1 MADEKRSDCN
11 QVKRDDSEAPLIPIS
26 DETMTKDA
34 AKETYGMQGDFNP
47 DEEDE
52 INDMTRSILA
62 LETGV
67 DSGVDLRPRQHGPH
81 RYKHSI
87 RSFFPI
93 RFDKVPKE
101 ELPTTKLGFFSI
113 LSYSWL
119 TPIMWKIYRKGIISI
134 THMGIGDVDKAY
146 VNSIR
151 LERLWLQ
158 EVQRHGSAKASFTKA
173 SLRFARTRVIISV
186 LLLALACCFSFAAP
200 AFVLRQLLTSLN
212 SGFVPFGYGIALV
225 LGLSFMEFVRA
236 LSFAGSWFLNYTS
249 GVRLR
254 GAALSLL
261 YQKILK
267 LRGMKDTT
275 LGEIVNLL
283 SNDGQRIF
291 DAASLGP
298 LMLSGPIIVL
308 LGVVYMLYLLGP
320 WGLVPLFIYVGFY
333 PFMYFISRMT
343 AHFRNKCIVITDKR
357 VRLMHEL
364 LTYIKLIKMY
374 AWEKSFAK
382 HISGIRSEERAVLEK
397 AAYVQSISTATAPM
411 VPVLAAVCMFLGY
424 ILTGNNL
431 TPVEAFSII
440 AVLNAMKFSLGVLP
454 FSVKA
459 LADVSVSFKRYK
471 NILLMEEVQ
480 PHKWDIFNDKFAI
493 VLNKAAFSWDEAKME
508 VKETSLADI
517 EVSVTMNDMKSKE
530 KQYISNGIPS
540 QEGTVTSDEKEKL
553 VDRKTVQMGD
563 GSVTTVQI
571 HVSTI
576 MDLTLM
582 IEKGKL
588 VGVCGSVGCGK
599 TSLISALLGRMIHKS
614 GKVAMKGSVAY
625 VPQQAWILNDTIRE
639 NILFGEEYEEDRYN
653 AVVEACALKED
664 FETFICGDMI
674 EIGERG
680 INLSGGQKQRISLA
694 RAVYSNRNIYLLDDP
709 LSAVD
714 IHIGRHIFSQCV
726 WKLLKG
732 KTVIFVTHQLQYLK
746 QCDNIVVMKEGR
758 ISEVGTHEVLME
770 KDGEYASLIK
780 TFYTQH
786 EDEEEKN
793 SNLDPIE
800 CERSWSIKSQ
810 ENVAPVLAGSRD
822 KLSLRGTPE
831 TSNGPGSQT
840 EMVIRQMSSRSA
852 KSTSSDG
859 GKLPQEGKLIVA
871 EERQEGSVNWQV
883 YWSYI
888 KSTGGVF
895 ICSFIMLLFIIT
907 IGAQTATSWWL
918 SYWFNQGSGNT
929 SIIVKN
935 ETIIS
940 SNISDHPR
948 SKLYAAVYGGIAVIM
963 IISTAIR
970 ALFFMKVTLRAS
982 SNMHDTIFLKMLS
995 CPMKFFDTTPVG
1007 RIVNRFS
1014 SDLDEVDIRLPSITE
1029 ILIQNSL
1036 QIIFAVVMICY
1047 VSLWFL
1053 LALIPFVICFVL
1065 LHKIFASGVK
1075 ELKRHD
1081 AITRSPFLSHV
1092 TATVQGIFTIGAYQK
1107 EKQFSDKFHR
1117 LLDINSA
1124 PFYLFYCSNRWLSV
1138 RLDLMSAFVIGI
1150 TGMLILLT
1158 YENITP
1164 SLAGLAM
1171 AFAIQ
1176 MTGLFQY
1183 TIRTS
1188 LETEARFTSVQR
1200 LQVYSKEVESEAPA
1214 IMKDNRPP
1222 NDWPSEGKIEFINYH
1237 MRYRENLPLSL
1248 KGVSFSV
1255 KPREKIGIV
1264 GRTGSGKSSLGVALF
1279 RLVESAEGTIHIDGV
1294 DITKI
1299 GLEDLRSKLSII
1311 PQDPVLFVGTVRYN
1325 LDPFQQ
1331 YLDDALWEAL
1341 EKCHVKNTIAALE
1354 QQLDASVEENG
1365 ENFSVGERQLIC
1377 MARALL
1383 RNSKIL
1389 MLDEATAAIDTE
1401 TDSLVQATIKEAF
1414 ANCTMLIIAHRL
1426 NTVLGCDR
1434 ILVMEDGKVA
1444 EYGKP
1449 SELMASPESKFK
1461 AMLEAV
1467 EKEHT

>member
-1 MADEKRSDCN
+1 MANETPRDCS
-11 QVKRDDSEAPLIPIS
+11 QVKCDDSEAPLIPIS
-26 DETMTKDA
+26 DGTMAKDA
-34 AKETYGMQGDFNP
+34 ATIESDVMQGEFDP

-62 LETGV
+62 LEMGV
-67 DSGVDLRPRQHGPH
+67 DSGVNLRHRRGPR
-81 RYKHSI
+81 RYKHAI
-87 RSFFPI
+87 RSFLPL

-119 TPIMWKIYRKGIISI
+119 TPIMWKIYRKGISSI

-146 VNSIR
+146 VNSVR
-151 LERLWLQ
+151 LERLWLEEIQ
-158 EVQRHGSAKASFTKA
+158 CHGPAKASFSRA
-173 SLRFARTRVIISV
+173 SLRFVRTRVIISV
-186 LLLALACCFSFAAP
+186 LLLSLACCFSFAAP
-200 AFVLRQLLTSLN
+200 AFVLRQLLANLN
-212 SGFVPFGYGIALV
+212 SGFVPFGYSIALV

-236 LSFAGSWFLNYTS
+236 LAFAGSWFLNYTS

-275 LGEIVNLL
+275 LGQIVNLL
-283 SNDGQRIF
+283 GNDSQRIF
-291 DAASLGP
+291 DAASMGP
-298 LMLSGPIIVL
+298 LLLSGPFIVL
-308 LGVVYMLYLLGP
+308 LGVVYMLYILGP
-320 WGLVPLFIYVGFY
+320 WGLMPLFIYVGFY
-333 PFMYFISRMT
+333 PFMYIISRMT
-343 AHFRNKCIVITDKR
+343 AYFRNKCIVITDKR

-382 HISGIRSEERAVLEK
+382 QISGIRSEERTVLEK

-411 VPVLAAVCMFLGY
+411 VPVITAVCMFLGY

-431 TPVEAFSII
+431 TPVEAFSIL

-459 LADVSVSFKRYK
+459 LADVSVAFRRYK
-471 NILLMEEVQ
+471 KILLMEEVQ

-493 VLNKAAFSWDEAKME
+493 VLNKAAFSWDEVKMD
-508 VKETSLADI
+508 VKEIGLADVEI
-517 EVSVTMNDMKSKE
+517 SVKMNGMKKTKE
-530 KQYISNGIPS
+530 KQYTSNGTPTQKETI
-540 QEGTVTSDEKEKL
+540 TNDEKEKL
-553 VDRKTVQMGD
+553 VNGKTVQMGD
-563 GSVTTVQI
+563 GSVTTDQMQ
-571 HVSTI
+571 VSTI
-576 MDLTLM
+576 MNLTLM

-639 NILFGEEYEEDRYN
+639 NILFGEEYDEERYN

-664 FETFICGDMI
+664 FETFVCGDMI

-680 INLSGGQKQRISLA
+680 INMSGGQKQRVSLA
-694 RAVYSNRNIYLLDDP
+694 RAVYSNRDIYLLDDP

-732 KTVIFVTHQLQYLK
+732 KTVIFVTHQLQVFKL
-746 QCDNIVVMKEGR
+746 
-758 ISEVGTHEVLME
+758 
-770 KDGEYASLIK
+770 
-780 TFYTQH
+780 
-786 EDEEEKN
+786 
-793 SNLDPIE
+793 
-800 CERSWSIKSQ
+800 Q
-810 ENVAPVLAGSRD
+810 ENVTPVLTGNRD
-822 KLSLRGTPE
+822 KLSFQGTPGTSKGPVTQVE
-831 TSNGPGSQT
+831 TV
-840 EMVIRQMSSRSA
+840 MRQMSSMSA
-852 KSTSSDG
+852 KSTGSDG
-859 GKLPQEGKLIVA
+859 SKLPQDGKLIMA
-871 EERQEGSVNWQV
+871 EERQEGNVNCQV

-895 ICSFIMLLFIIT
+895 VCSFILLLFIIA

-935 ETIIS
+935 ETVIS
-940 SNISDHPR
+940 SNLSDHPR

-982 SNMHDTIFLKMLS
+982 SNMHDTLFLKMLS

-1014 SDLDEVDIRLPSITE
+1014 SDLDEVDIQLPTVTE

-1036 QIIFAVVMICY
+1036 QIIFSVAMICY
-1047 VSLWFL
+1047 VSPWFL

-1065 LHKIFASGVK
+1065 LNKIFASGVK
-1075 ELKRHD
+1075 ELKRHA

-1107 EKQFSDKFHR
+1107 EKQFSEKFHR

-1124 PFYLFYCSNRWLSV
+1124 PFYLFWCSNRWLAV

-1150 TGMLILLT
+1150 TGMLIILT
-1158 YENITP
+1158 YDNITP
-1164 SLAGLAM
+1164 SMAGLAM

-1200 LQVYSKEVESEAPA
+1200 LQAYSKEVESEAPA
-1214 IMKDNRPP
+1214 IIKDNRPP
-1222 NDWPSEGKIEFINYH
+1222 KDWPSEGKIEFINYH
-1237 MRYRENLPLSL
+1237 MQYRENLPLVL
-1248 KGVSFSV
+1248 KRISFSV
-1255 KPREKIGIV
+1255 HPREKIGIV

-1279 RLVESAEGTIHIDGV
+1279 RLVESAKGTIHIDDV
-1294 DITKI
+1294 DISKI
-1299 GLEDLRSKLSII
+1299 GLEDLRCKLSII
-1311 PQDPVLFVGTVRYN
+1311 PQDPVLFVGTIRYN

-1331 YLDDALWEAL
+1331 HLDDALWEAL
-1341 EKCHVKNTIAALE
+1341 ERCHVKNTIAALE

-1365 ENFSVGERQLIC
+1365 ENFSVGERQLLC

-1383 RNSKIL
+1383 RNSRII

-1401 TDSLVQATIKEAF
+1401 TDALVQATIKEAF
-1414 ANCTMLIIAHRL
+1414 ADCTMLIIAHRL
-1426 NTVLGCDR
+1426 NTVLSCDR
-1434 ILVMEDGKVA
+1434 ILVMEGGKVA

-1449 SELMASPESKFK
+1449 SDLLASPESKFK

-1467 EKEHT
+1467 EKENA